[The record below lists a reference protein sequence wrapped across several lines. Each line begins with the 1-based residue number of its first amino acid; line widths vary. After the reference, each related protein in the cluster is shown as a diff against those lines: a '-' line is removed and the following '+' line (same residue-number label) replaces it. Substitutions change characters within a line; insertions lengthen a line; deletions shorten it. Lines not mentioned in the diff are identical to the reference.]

1 MRYTRLVT
9 NTTRECPRSVRLPGN
24 ALLQRAGFIRPLAQG
39 LYSFLPLG
47 LRVTDRLTN
56 LIRREMQ
63 ALEGQEVLLPLV
75 NPLEMWR
82 QSGRAALIDTDM
94 VVFRDASGREMVL
107 APTHEEAMVSLVKSA
122 VASYRQLPVFLYQFQ
137 TKYRNEA
144 RTRGG
149 LLRTREFVMKDA
161 YSFHQSYTG
170 LNNFFPRVFSA
181 YERIFAACGVPFITA
196 EAAVGMM
203 LGDRSYEFLMPSETG
218 GERVIC
224 CDTCGYA
231 ANEEVAVGTVDHA
244 VDLPLA
250 IDTVRSGGAITMADL
265 ERKLGCGRE
274 RLCKTMV
281 YSTGDDLVLAVVRG
295 DQEVS
300 PEKLARVLG
309 VPGLRFA
316 DRNEL
321 TFYGLNPNAIG
332 PMDLPLDLLELDV
345 RVRIVVDH
353 VVAGTPNLVM
363 ASNESGLHYVNV
375 NFGRD
380 FDGELVEDISR
391 VLTGAHCANC
401 GGTLAVQNVVELGH
415 IFKLGEYYSR
425 RMRLRLSDSRGR
437 RFYPSVGAYGI
448 GIGRLLAAVA
458 ESNYDERGLAW
469 PRQLAP
475 YPCFLMGIGRSAKV
489 LAVLESL
496 HDDLG
501 DAFLYDDRRE
511 SISTKFSDADLIG
524 IPYRMV
530 VSPSSLE
537 RGHFELLER
546 GSSSV
551 RRLPLAGMRAIIDD
565 LTGASG

>member
-1 MRYTRLVT
+1 M
-9 NTTRECPRSVRLPGN
+9 S
-24 ALLQRAGFIRPLAQG
+24 QG

-47 LRVTDRLTN
+47 LRVVARLTD

-63 ALEGQEVLLPLV
+63 ALDGQEVLLPVV
-75 NPLEMWR
+75 NPLDMWR
-82 QSGRAALIDTDM
+82 QSGRAALINTDM
-94 VVFRDASGREMVL
+94 VGFRDASGKEMVL
-107 APTHEEAMVSLVKSA
+107 APTHEEAMVSLVKS
-122 VASYRQLPVFLYQFQ
+122 VVTSYRQLPVFLFQFQ
-137 TKYRNEA
+137 TKFRNES
-144 RTRGG
+144 RVRGG
-149 LLRTREFVMKDA
+149 LLRTREFVMKDG

-181 YERIFAACGVPFITA
+181 YERIFTACGVPFITA

-218 GERVIC
+218 GERVIRC
-224 CDTCGYA
+224 ETCGYA
-231 ANEEVAVGTVDHA
+231 ANAEVAVGTVDHPPA
-244 VDLPLA
+244 LPLA
-250 IDTVRSGGAITMADL
+250 LGTVKSGGAVTMVDL
-265 ERKLGCGRE
+265 ARALGCGKD
-274 RLCKTMV
+274 RLAKTMV
-281 YSTGDDLVLAVVRG
+281 YSTGQDLVLAVVRG

-300 PEKLARVLG
+300 PEKLGRILA

-316 DRNEL
+316 DRDEL
-321 TFYGLNPNAIG
+321 DFFGLDARAIG
-332 PMDLPLDLLELDV
+332 PLDLPLDLLELDV
-345 RVRIVVDH
+345 RVRIVVDN
-353 VVAGTPNLVM
+353 VAASTPNLVV
-363 ASNESGLHYVNV
+363 ASNERGLHFVNV

-380 FDGELVEDISR
+380 FGSEVVDDIAR
-391 VLTGAHCANC
+391 VLPGARCANC
-401 GGTLAVQNVVELGH
+401 GGELTEQNVVELGH

-425 RMRLRLSDSRGR
+425 RLRLRLSDSKGR

-511 SISTKFSDADLIG
+511 SISVKFSDADLIG

-537 RGHFELLER
+537 RGQFELFER
-546 GSSSV
+546 ASGAV
-551 RRLPLAGMRAIIDD
+551 RRLPLANVPAIIAD